1 MSEKTKRISR
11 IILTNTIRFGLIL
24 GFVLGFAALF
34 GQTNV
39 LAGVALVVGL
49 LMFPVCDLGL
59 RPGCAALLI
68 LALYPICGIVASL
81 PRPGLLAGMLIDF
94 IFVCLLMVLFAE
106 PAMLKPHINFLL
118 CFLFCRSAPVAG
130 RDFILRILGLIAGG
144 TLIAAAML
152 IFQKRAKNISQR
164 RTLRAQI
171 DLCISNNRAF
181 ILRMAIG
188 IALAIAAG
196 EALHLKKSLWITIVV
211 MSLTQPA
218 FCDAVQRIR
227 HRVCATVVGI
237 ALFTILFDLLIPQQ
251 YATVGI
257 LLLGYCGSFTSAYQ
271 HVQTINAVSAITAS
285 LVLLDSTTAVWN
297 RAGCLAGG
305 IVIVLL
311 LYTAQ
316 RACGPLAAYL
326 RKQGAERIQW
336 GHALNGTRRG
346 IESPSAGTDGFRR
359 IYAGCLIFPA
369 NYVMIRSQ

>member
-1 MSEKTKRISR
+1 M
-11 IILTNTIRFGLIL
+11 
-24 GFVLGFAALF
+24 
-34 GQTNV
+34 
-39 LAGVALVVGL
+39 
-49 LMFPVCDLGL
+49 
-59 RPGCAALLI
+59 
-68 LALYPICGIVASL
+68 
-81 PRPGLLAGMLIDF
+81 
-94 IFVCLLMVLFAE
+94 
-106 PAMLKPHINFLL
+106 
-118 CFLFCRSAPVAG
+118 AG
-130 RDFILRILGLIAGG
+130 RDFILRILGLSAGG

-188 IALAIAAG
+188 IALAMAAG

-297 RAGCLAGG
+297 RVGCLAGG

-316 RACGPLAAYL
+316 RACEPLAAYL
-326 RKQGAERIQW
+326 RKYICANREQ
-336 GHALNGTRRG
+336 NGFNGDT
-346 IESPSAGTDGFRR
+346 P
-359 IYAGCLIFPA
+359 
-369 NYVMIRSQ
+369 